1 MKHRITSCCTALLLT
16 LLALPLYGQRERAPV
31 LRPGQ
36 ARRLPAAGIELPV
49 PRDSRDDVIPTPQV
63 YTYQVTRGGEQFRV
77 ELYDPRELWFGE
89 HTIGRWG
96 DAAGTRMTLA
106 VMEYM
111 PPAGFERE
119 HVSHTDYLA
128 AERVP
133 VNLTGPATQKTISEW
148 VTAYRGTATFAR
160 APETSLRQFGG
171 LWRLGQPNN
180 PFFIGYAF
188 QFSRVSA
195 GQRFAPDSWFVLLFD
210 LATGTDPNDAEREV
224 LRNFLPRING
234 FRPEA
239 GDALETRSRRF
250 QAGGDDGQPVATLR
264 ERILDSL
271 RHQQDW
277 WYAETRHYLM
287 VSDVG
292 TRHHVML
299 RSLQN
304 ELEDLRV
311 GFAALVPPRTQFS
324 EVSVLRIF
332 AEEDDYVRYVGQAH
346 AWSAGLWMPARRELV
361 VRPLTSDR
369 SRDVRERIRKTA
381 YHEAFHQYL
390 FYALNQ
396 RDTAPWFNEGH
407 AVLFENAEF
416 RNNRLTLQESEQL
429 VEILLKAIEEDRIDL
444 GRMMEMNYNEFY
456 DNSNNMR
463 ELNYALAWGL
473 IYYLHKGAVHENPN
487 IYRELLT
494 TYVNHVMQ
502 HDMRQATRLTM
513 HNIGYDR
520 LQNSLISFWSN
531 RNLRARARRSE
542 PF

>member
-1 MKHRITSCCTALLLT
+1 MNKTVTRCLAAMLLMLSV
-16 LLALPLYGQRERAPV
+16 LPAFGQRERAPV
-31 LRPGQ
+31 LRPGP
-36 ARRLPAAGIELPV
+36 ARRLPAAGIEMPL
-49 PRDSRDDVIPTPQV
+49 PRDSRDDVVPTPRV
-63 YTYQVTRGGEQFRV
+63 YTYQVTRGTEQFRA

-89 HTIGRWG
+89 HTVGRWS
-96 DAAGTRMTLA
+96 DPAGTRMTLA
-106 VMEYM
+106 VIAHM
-111 PPAGFERE
+111 PPAGFARE
-119 HVSHTDYLA
+119 HVSHAEYLA
-128 AERVP
+128 AERIP
-133 VNLTGPATQKTISEW
+133 VNLAGQTAQKTLSEW
-148 VTAYRGTATFAR
+148 TTAYQGAATFAR
-160 APETSLRQFGG
+160 APEISLRQFAG
-171 LWRLGQPNN
+171 LWRLGQPHN
-180 PFFIGYAF
+180 PLFIGYAF
-188 QFSRVSA
+188 QFSRISA
-195 GQRFAPDSWFVLLFD
+195 GQRFAPDNWFVLLLE
-210 LATGTDPNDAEREV
+210 LAPGTDPADAEREM
-224 LRNFLPRING
+224 LRNFLPRISG

-239 GDALETRSRRF
+239 GDALESRSRRF
-250 QAGGDDGQPVATLR
+250 QTGSDDGQPVATLR

-299 RSLQN
+299 RSLQS
-304 ELEDLRV
+304 ELEELRG
-311 GFAALVPPRTQFS
+311 GFAKLVPPRVPFS

-332 AEEDDYVRYVGQAH
+332 AEEDDYVRYVGQEH
-346 AWSAGLWMPARRELV
+346 SWSAGLWMPNRRELV

-369 SRDVRERIRKTA
+369 SRDVRERIRRTA

-396 RDTAPWFNEGH
+396 RDAAPWFNEGH

-416 RNNRLTLQESEQL
+416 RNNRLTLQEPEQL
-429 VEILLKAIEEDRIDL
+429 VETLLKAIDEGRIDL
-444 GRMMEMNYNEFY
+444 GRMMEMDYAGFY
-456 DNSNNMR
+456 DNSTNLR

-473 IYYLHKGAVHENPN
+473 IYYLHKAAVHESPN
-487 IYRELLT
+487 IYKGLLEA
-494 TYVNHVMQ
+494 YVEQTMQ

-513 HNIGYDR
+513 RDIGYDR